1 MRTKK
6 QYLMKMNISFES
18 SPFFGK
24 AFSNEPILNKS
35 TCVDLENRPPLS
47 ETDPGTG
54 TGFETGPKQKLGIET
69 VHFQRFS
76 RS

>member
-1 MRTKK
+1 MRTRK
-6 QYLMKMNISFES
+6 QYLMKMNISFEN

-24 AFSNEPILNKS
+24 ACSKEPILNKS
-35 TCVDLENRPPLS
+35 TYVDLENRPPLS

-54 TGFETGPKQKLGIET
+54 TGFDTRPKQKLGIGT

-76 RS
+76 RT